1 MKKKFPRTNLIK
13 RTSTLANAMV
23 HSIVF
28 TENLDT
34 DYQSWLNRFHQTEN
48 EEMCIYCAKKAT
60 SVDHVYNLVKGGL
73 PTGYN
78 TEKNNLVPCCST
90 CNSTKGSKN
99 IEAFFETKYFKSFH
113 GYKERQAFL
122 LDIINKYPPMKLD
135 FADILGSKYDRY
147 KNIQQ
152 DLNKIL
158 KEYDTELLE
167 LRNFVESYVKNTIN
181 SNN

>member
-34 DYQSWLNRFHQTEN
+34 DYQSWLNRFDQTEN
-48 EEMCIYCAKKAT
+48 EEICVYCGKKAT
-60 SVDHVYNLVKGGL
+60 SFDHVYNLVKEGL

-78 TEKNNLVPCCST
+78 TEKNNLVPCCGT

-99 IEAFFETKYFKSFH
+99 IEVFFATEYFKSYH
-113 GYKERQAFL
+113 GFKDRQRL
-122 LDIINKYPPMKLD
+122 LNDVIKKYPPIKLD
-135 FADILGSKYDRY
+135 LANILGSKFDRY
-147 KNIQQ
+147 KNIQK
-152 DLNKIL
+152 DLNQIL
-158 KEYDTELLE
+158 KEYDAELLD
-167 LRNFVESYVKNTIN
+167 LRNTIHSYVIENIK
-181 SNN
+181 